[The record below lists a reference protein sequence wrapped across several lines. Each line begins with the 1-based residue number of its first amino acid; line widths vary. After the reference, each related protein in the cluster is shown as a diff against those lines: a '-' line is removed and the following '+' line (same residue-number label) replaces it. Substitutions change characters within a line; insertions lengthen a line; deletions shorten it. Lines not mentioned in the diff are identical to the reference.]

1 MAVNVNSLG
10 ESVSAAL
17 TYSAEVM
24 VGKVVLMQP
33 RLNSMHIA
41 EGNTL
46 ALLPSGY
53 ASLTCHCNCSIA
65 EGPERHSPKRL
76 EASNV

>member
-41 EGNTL
+41 EGNTP

-53 ASLTCHCNCSIA
+53 ASLTCHCSIA
-65 EGPERHSPKRL
+65 EGPERHSPKQL

>member
-1 MAVNVNSLG
+1 MRNEKLWGQRETAVNVKSLG

-33 RLNSMHIA
+33 RLNSMHGA

-46 ALLPSGY
+46 SLFALRLHMPNM
-53 ASLTCHCNCSIA
+53 SLHLQY
-65 EGPERHSPKRL
+65 R
-76 EASNV
+76 

>member
-1 MAVNVNSLG
+1 MRKEKLRGQRETVVNVKSPR

-17 TYSAEVM
+17 TYSAEGM

-33 RLNSMHIA
+33 RLNSIHGA

-46 ALLPSGY
+46 SLFAL
-53 ASLTCHCNCSIA
+53 
-65 EGPERHSPKRL
+65 RL
-76 EASNV
+76 RQA